1 MRPSTI
7 AIVIASASVALTA
20 CSHPPPAMPTHAFT
34 SEGVTLKLD
43 PPAAPD
49 CKPTT
54 HYSAELTWTVGSKDT
69 PKTDVRI
76 GSPTGALFARS
87 NDNKARAET
96 GDWVTPGMWF
106 LQLDRQNGQLL
117 GALQAGPKPCP

>member
-1 MRPSTI
+1 MRFPIITI
-7 AIVIASASVALTA
+7 AIASASIALTA
-20 CSHPPPAMPTHAFT
+20 CNHQPPPMPTHAFT
-34 SEGVTLKLD
+34 NEGVTLKLD

-54 HYSAELTWTVGSKDT
+54 HYRAELTWSVSASDT

-76 GSPTGALFARS
+76 VSPTGTLFARS
-87 NDNKARAET
+87 NDNKAHAET

-106 LQLDRQNGQLL
+106 LLLDRQSGQLL
-117 GALQAGPKPCP
+117 GAVQAGPKPCP